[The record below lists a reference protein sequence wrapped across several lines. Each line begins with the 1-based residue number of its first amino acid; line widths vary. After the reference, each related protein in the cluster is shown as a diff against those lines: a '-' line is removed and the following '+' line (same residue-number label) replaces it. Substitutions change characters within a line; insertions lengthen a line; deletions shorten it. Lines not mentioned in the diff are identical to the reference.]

1 MGKRAMGSKSLRSL
15 VAYRVTAWLWV
26 RAELKAEQAKV
37 RYHKAYENRFG
48 RVTRWDV

>member
-1 MGKRAMGSKSLRSL
+1 MGKRAIGSRSLRSL
-15 VAYRVTAWLWV
+15 LAYRVTAWLWV

-48 RVTRWDV
+48 RVSSWDV